1 MGRLVS
7 RRGVLVL
14 RLRVSPSGF
23 RGRVGGRGLCL
34 GVHVRTGVTLGKRL
48 RLSHLSGWWDLTR
61 AAQLR
66 ELPGFGET
74 NPGRQRQSD
83 DARPVV
89 QRGTMSG
96 EDAAKPTAADPDFD
110 PALEEKNMTKE
121 AQARSIRADRNA
133 ENPEQSLLDALED
146 YMILCGGDPLED
158 VSDPR
163 VDIAPQSP
171 PRDPVQIGPRTSR
184 PDPPPDRIARPTPRA
199 RPSHASATFSKW
211 SRRTATDPPLTI
223 AVSLTGME
231 GRHEDAPQRRD
242 RGPIRRGA
250 YPRGAIHHPKHRR
263 SRRSSRRPR
272 DLPI

>member
-1 MGRLVS
+1 M
-7 RRGVLVL
+7 
-14 RLRVSPSGF
+14 
-23 RGRVGGRGLCL
+23 
-34 GVHVRTGVTLGKRL
+34 RTGVTLGKRL

-184 PDPPPDRIARPTPRA
+184 PDPPPDRTARPTPRA
-199 RPSHASATFSKW
+199 RPAHASAAVHPLFRNGQGE
-211 SRRTATDPPLTI
+211 RRLT
-223 AVSLTGME
+223 
-231 GRHEDAPQRRD
+231 
-242 RGPIRRGA
+242 
-250 YPRGAIHHPKHRR
+250 RR
-263 SRRSSRRPR
+263 SRSPYRSQGWRVDMKMRLNGATEGQYDVVRTPAVPYTTPNIAVHADPRVVPEIFPYNRSSPTNNQQPR
-272 DLPI
+272 NRKPRLMT

>member
-1 MGRLVS
+1 
-7 RRGVLVL
+7 
-14 RLRVSPSGF
+14 
-23 RGRVGGRGLCL
+23 
-34 GVHVRTGVTLGKRL
+34 
-48 RLSHLSGWWDLTR
+48 
-61 AAQLR
+61 
-66 ELPGFGET
+66 
-74 NPGRQRQSD
+74 
-83 DARPVV
+83 
-89 QRGTMSG
+89 MSG

-171 PRDPVQIGPRTSR
+171 PRDPAQIGPRTSR
-184 PDPPPDRIARPTPRA
+184 PDPPPDRISPTHSSRA
-199 RPSHASATFSKW
+199 PGPCERRCSSTFSKW